1 MLRDRKLANI
11 AATEPNLAAT
21 GNIGC
26 ITQLAPSCPVPV
38 VHTIELL
45 DWATGG
51 PKPAAVIGMPVGF
64 VGAAESK
71 TALQAYTRLPS
82 LIVEGRK
89 GGSAMAA
96 AAINALAK
104 KLKTIQQH
112 WARVA
117 DIVHLHC
124 DLAQGQH
131 QKRRGG
137 ASVGKAIAL
146 IDAKARSKGTSA
158 AKLWDIWKRY
168 KDAAHLI
175 TAAVLVSAEAQTRNR
190 KEPFGIRLHQFQPYR
205 MALLMP
211 EFVISVALTIEKYGL
226 EFVTHSSAEPLF
238 DPQSLWRIPADI
250 NVAPIS
256 LPIRKITNSDVVVLN
271 ARRAGNRGQANR
283 RKTTPVSA

>member
-1 MLRDRKLANI
+1 MRIMEIRGFPGAKV
-11 AATEPNLAAT
+11 
-21 GNIGC
+21 
-26 ITQLAPSCPVPV
+26 QL
-38 VHTIELL
+38 TDLGWLI
-45 DWATGG
+45 
-51 PKPAAVIGMPVGF
+51 KI
-64 VGAAESK
+64 
-71 TALQAYTRLPS
+71 RLPKD
-82 LIVEGRK
+82 LILWPDQAVPLVGYLAWPSEAEIRARWLNAHR
-89 GGSAMAA
+89 SQNQ

-117 DIVHLHC
+117 DIVHLHY

-175 TAAVLVSAEAQTRNR
+175 TAAILVSAEAQTRNR

-256 LPIRKITNSDVVVLN
+256 LPVRKITNSDVVVLN
-271 ARRAGNRGQANR
+271 ARRAGNCGQANR